1 MAYIILGNTVLQEG
15 VCHLARLCIHSCL
28 SDGVALEIQVDLS
41 NSLFP
46 FPSNW
51 IPERVSLTP
60 LNTQLLI
67 DSCIVFHWVDA
78 DQVTAHVPSPLYSV
92 KKKNKQ
98 TGVGWRHALEVR
110 AWTAFAEYLSL
121 VPSTQAEQLPSIWS
135 GGSHMDTYTYVHSPS
150 WTKFKIK

>member
-78 DQVTAHVPSPLYSV
+78 DQVTSHVPSPLYSV
-92 KKKNKQ
+92 KKKKKNRS
-98 TGVGWRHALEVR
+98 GVETCLRSKSVDCFCRIPE
-110 AWTAFAEYLSL
+110 FSSQY
-121 VPSTQAEQLPSIWS
+121 
-135 GGSHMDTYTYVHSPS
+135 PS
-150 WTKFKIK
+150 WTAPIYLKWRIPHGHLHLCAQPFMNKI